1 MANQVIFKESRAD
14 AFGESS
20 DGTYPVVLLTPGQG
34 ATAYYSEEVVRR
46 DAPEAF
52 PRGTHIYLNH
62 LQEGE
67 TRTPEKLLGTLVE
80 DTTIRES
87 DGAAVN
93 RFKPLKRWA
102 EFVDEVKSHVG
113 LSINAGGTARLG
125 MMDGRS
131 TKIAESIQYHRTN
144 SVDLV
149 SYPGREGSGFTESA
163 TNLIEEAFED
173 FRESSVQPE
182 PSASGEP
189 KGNKMAEIDEKV
201 AQSLSESISSLATLV
216 ESLKPAP
223 KAEGEP
229 KEVDIDAE
237 RAKVVDALKAVESA
251 EVSAS
256 VKDRLVEGIKAGNYD
271 VAGEIARE
279 VALREEYKA
288 EFEQKFNESAAGAKG
303 AEGGGAPV
311 VKGWGA

>member
-1 MANQVIFKESRAD
+1 MTNTVIFRESRSG
-14 AFGESS
+14 AFGDSE

-34 ATAYYSEEVVRR
+34 ATAYYSEEVIRR

-52 PRGTHIYLNH
+52 PKGTHIYLNH

-80 DTTIRES
+80 QTSIRES

-93 RFKPLKRWA
+93 RFKPYKRWR
-102 EFVDEVKSHVG
+102 EFVDEVKNDVG
-113 LSINAGGTARLG
+113 LSINAAGSARLG
-125 MMDGRS
+125 MVDGRS

-163 TNLIEEAFED
+163 THLIEEAVED
-173 FRESSVQPE
+173 FRESYVQPE

-189 KGNKMAEIDEKV
+189 KGNKMAELTEETAK
-201 AQSLSESISSLATLV
+201 SLVESAAALATLV

-223 KAEGEP
+223 AAGKVEGEI
-229 KEVDIDAE
+229 DIDAE
-237 RAKVVDALKAVESA
+237 RAKVVEAIRTVESA
-251 EVSAS
+251 EVSTS
-256 VKDRLVEGIKAGNYD
+256 VKNRLIEGIKNGAYD
-271 VAGEIARE
+271 VKPEIDAAI
-279 VALREEYKA
+279 ALREEYKA
-288 EFEQKFNESAAGAKG
+288 EFQATFNESVGAAGA
-303 AEGGGAPV
+303 AGGEAPK